1 MKDKETKRT
10 VLIIITLDTKGE
22 EARFLKERILEDG
35 LDVLVLDSGILGEP
49 RGGVVPDIPASETA
63 RAAGTTLEELRKKG
77 SRGAAVEE
85 MLKGVAALTAKLHR
99 EGRIQGA
106 ISLGGAEGGVM
117 AASAMQVLPP
127 GFPKTTVWGYGSIQH
142 PGTVAEGGSF
152 NTSTRNWVISFTLL
166 PNFL

>member
-127 GFPKTTVWGYGSIQH
+127 GFPKIIITPLASGTRPKTPRAVPHDRPQH
-142 PGTVAEGGSF
+142 KSA
-152 NTSTRNWVISFTLL
+152 NQMHDR
-166 PNFL
+166 